1 MERRWRLLSVVALVL
16 VVGGCGT
23 QSASVDNAP
32 GSTGDAGGSGGTG
45 AQSLTPLSDVQ
56 LQYTDEYGYL
66 TTWAR
71 FTPQRDGRVVQA
83 TMVSAGRTM
92 PAFVFSPGFDTDNWP
107 PVPHPRLRGG
117 HAMRVLADVLPN
129 CDGRPHAAPVITVTS
144 RSSNGHLFRYRFS
157 VAMKG
162 KTVGQTQQWVDDVT
176 RSFCALQVLVQ
187 LSHAGGSADGQSS
200 SFTYE
205 LINPGPGEATVTS
218 KAWHSSG
225 DARWLPASVVVP
237 ADGER
242 HELTVRGV
250 DGICTTPGVR
260 TPHQLGLIAA
270 TGSDGHTHILT
281 GDDVGGIDN
290 ICQ

>member
-1 MERRWRLLSVVALVL
+1 VA
-16 VVGGCGT
+16 GCGT
-23 QSASVDNAP
+23 QSADLAGQRTRVGDSG
-32 GSTGDAGGSGGTG
+32 GSAGSGGH
-45 AQSLTPLSDVQ
+45 SLTPLSDVQ
-56 LQYTDEYGYL
+56 LEYTDEYGYL
-66 TTWAR
+66 ATWGR
-71 FTPQRDGRVVQA
+71 FTPQRDGRVVRA
-83 TMVSAGRTM
+83 TMVGAGRTM
-92 PAFVFSPGFDTDNWP
+92 PAFVFSPSFDTDNWP

-117 HAMRVLADVLPN
+117 HAMRVHADVLPN
-129 CDGRPHAAPVITVTS
+129 CDAEPQAAPVMTVTS

-162 KTVGQTQQWVDDVT
+162 KTVRQTQQWVDDVT
-176 RSFCALQVLVQ
+176 RSFCASQVLVQ
-187 LSHAGGSADGQSS
+187 LSHARGSADGQTS

-205 LINPGPGEATVTS
+205 LINPGPGEATVIS

-260 TPHQLGLIAA
+260 TPHQLGLLAA
-270 TGSDGHTHILT
+270 TGADGHTHILT
-281 GDDVGGIDN
+281 GDDIGGIDN